1 MRHSIAAVCCGL
13 VVLAL
18 GAGADRFTV
27 LAQEK
32 PLAFDAASVRTSA
45 GPRSS
50 PAIETVAGRFTATDM
65 PLAALIR
72 RAYGVPYW
80 KVKNVAEWVNT
91 ERFTVQATGPS
102 SATPEQMNA
111 MLRTLLEQRF
121 RLVAVME
128 SREMDADEM
137 TLARSDRQL
146 GPGMH
151 PVNID
156 CATNQFRG
164 GSSSTL
170 FADLRTRPRCGHFI
184 VSATFSPGEPNS
196 FRRLPLKRYAAITME
211 HLADTLS
218 ASRDRPVLNRTG
230 LDGLFDVELNYE
242 SEQAPAA
249 LDAVAAAR
257 GPAPTLAVALEEQ
270 LGFRLRGERHQI
282 DVLTVRSVERPRAS
296 EN

>member
-1 MRHSIAAVCCGL
+1 
-13 VVLAL
+13 
-18 GAGADRFTV
+18 
-27 LAQEK
+27 
-32 PLAFDAASVRTSA
+32 
-45 GPRSS
+45 
-50 PAIETVAGRFTATDM
+50 M
-65 PLAALIR
+65 P
-72 RAYGVPYW
+72 
-80 KVKNVAEWVNT
+80 EWVNT

-121 RLVAVME
+121 RLVAVTE
-128 SREMDADEM
+128 SSEMDADEM

-170 FADLRTRPRCGHFI
+170 FAGLRTRPPCGSLI
-184 VSATFSPGEPNS
+184 ISATFSPGEPNS
-196 FRRLPLKRYAAITME
+196 LRRLPLKRYAAITME

-218 ASRDRPVLNRTG
+218 ASRDRPVLDRTG
-230 LDGLFDVELNYE
+230 LEGLFDVELNYAP
-242 SEQAPAA
+242 EQAPAA
-249 LDAVAAAR
+249 LDAVAAAP
-257 GPAPTLAVALEEQ
+257 GSAPTLAVALEEQ
-270 LGFRLRGERHQI
+270 LGFRLRRERHQI
-282 DVLTVRSVERPRAS
+282 ETLSVRSVERPRAS